1 MIVNVND
8 NKKNGQS
15 LISADSYI
23 RIYGF
28 MRQSMGL
35 EKTELLVYALV
46 YSYFR
51 NGDSLTG
58 TIDYI
63 AEWVGSG
70 RSAVSAAL
78 ASLVDKGYITKVQ
91 RCSRGLRYVE
101 YNVNPDALP
110 ESSEHVGMLKLW
122 REDKRKRQYM

>member
-1 MIVNVND
+1 MIINFPT
-8 NKKNGQS
+8 NKKQSMS
-15 LISADSYI
+15 LIPSDSYI

-28 MRQSMGL
+28 MRQRMGL

-51 NGDSLTG
+51 NGESLTG
-58 TIDYI
+58 TLDYI

-70 RSAVSAAL
+70 KTAVTTAL
-78 ASLVDKGYITKVQ
+78 TSLVSKGYITKTP
-91 RCSRGLRYVE
+91 RCSRGLHYVE

-110 ESSEHVGMLKLW
+110 DSSEHTAMLKLW
-122 REDKRKRQYM
+122 REDKRKQQYM

>member
-1 MIVNVND
+1 MLININE
-8 NKKNGQS
+8 NKNPAVS
-15 LISADSYI
+15 LIPNDSYI

-28 MRQSMGL
+28 MRNKMGL

-51 NGDSLTG
+51 NGESLTG
-58 TIDYI
+58 TVDYI
-63 AEWVGSG
+63 AAWVGCG
-70 RSAVSAAL
+70 RTAVSGAL
-78 ASLVDKGYITKVQ
+78 TSLVSKGYITKAQ

-110 ESSEHVGMLKLW
+110 DSSEHVGMLKLW